1 MERSHA
7 SHLELHT
14 HTLFYSGGDVS
25 VLHQSGWK
33 EGLIRFF
40 LAVLS
45 LFVASVSQR
54 TVLAVQPDLAVQPE
68 TLSFNHD
75 VRPILSRACFA
86 CHGPDSEDRQAG
98 LRLDVRESALQELDS
113 GMRAI
118 VPGKPTESELVAR
131 ILDSDPDVIMPP
143 PESNH
148 VLTKKQKEILSAWI
162 ASGAEYQPHWAY
174 VPPERHTTPKIVD
187 DEWSLNWIDHFIL
200 DRLTEKDILPTTD
213 ADPITLVRR
222 VTFDLTGLPP
232 TPSEIDS
239 FLANESPD
247 RYEQL
252 VDRLLASPRHAERLA
267 SWWLD
272 LVRYA
277 DTVGYHGD
285 QTHSAS
291 PYRDWV
297 IAAFQKNLRFDRFT
311 EMQLASDFIKSSP
324 DEHPEDLLLAGAYN
338 RLLQTT
344 HEGGLQ
350 VKEYRAIYQA
360 DRIRNLSGVWLGATV
375 GCAQCHDHKYDPYTS
390 RDFYALGA
398 FFADIDDETHMG
410 VAGRGGGTN
419 TLPTA
424 RDPEQAVVGP
434 FDRAQAVELD
444 RKIDRLRKSLPP
456 LPEKKQ
462 SEQEQQE
469 DKQPEAEKKGEKSE
483 AKAGKKKKKETTQGA
498 EENPVSKVTEP
509 PEIVQARKHLKA
521 LESKRNNLERKLM
534 ITKQLAEPRVVR
546 IKHRGNWMDESGE
559 IVEPAI
565 PSFLGSL
572 QTEGRATREDL
583 AHWLVAPI
591 SDGGV
596 GELTARVTANRIWS
610 IFFGAGLCRSA
621 DDFGGQGEPPDY
633 PKLLDRLALEF
644 FDSGWDVRHLIRC
657 IVTSHAYRMS
667 SDATDKDIIRDPE
680 NRLLARQGR
689 WRYHAEGVRDAALSI
704 SGLLEEKLGGASV
717 HPYQPAGYY
726 RHLNFPKRTYSQD
739 NDQRQWRRGLY
750 VHWQRMF
757 LHPQLAAFDAPTR
770 EECTA
775 VRMRSNTP
783 KAALVLL
790 NDPTFIESARN
801 LAERVI
807 HETNEDDERLALLWR
822 LAVSRQPDVEERSL
836 LANLLTQRRNEFQK
850 NPKAAEDLLAVGISP
865 RDNSLDAIEHAAWTA
880 TARAVLNLRE
890 TVGRY

>member
-1 MERSHA
+1 
-7 SHLELHT
+7 
-14 HTLFYSGGDVS
+14 
-25 VLHQSGWK
+25 
-33 EGLIRFF
+33 
-40 LAVLS
+40 
-45 LFVASVSQR
+45 
-54 TVLAVQPDLAVQPE
+54 
-68 TLSFNHD
+68 
-75 VRPILSRACFA
+75 
-86 CHGPDSEDRQAG
+86 
-98 LRLDVRESALQELDS
+98 
-113 GMRAI
+113 
-118 VPGKPTESELVAR
+118 
-131 ILDSDPDVIMPP
+131 
-143 PESNH
+143 
-148 VLTKKQKEILSAWI
+148 
-162 ASGAEYQPHWAY
+162 
-174 VPPERHTTPKIVD
+174 
-187 DEWSLNWIDHFIL
+187 
-200 DRLTEKDILPTTD
+200 
-213 ADPITLVRR
+213 
-222 VTFDLTGLPP
+222 
-232 TPSEIDS
+232 
-239 FLANESPD
+239 
-247 RYEQL
+247 
-252 VDRLLASPRHAERLA
+252 
-267 SWWLD
+267 
-272 LVRYA
+272 
-277 DTVGYHGD
+277 
-285 QTHSAS
+285 
-291 PYRDWV
+291 
-297 IAAFQKNLRFDRFT
+297 
-311 EMQLASDFIKSSP
+311 
-324 DEHPEDLLLAGAYN
+324 
-338 RLLQTT
+338 
-344 HEGGLQ
+344 
-350 VKEYRAIYQA
+350 
-360 DRIRNLSGVWLGATV
+360 
-375 GCAQCHDHKYDPYTS
+375 
-390 RDFYALGA
+390 
-398 FFADIDDETHMG
+398 
-410 VAGRGGGTN
+410 
-419 TLPTA
+419 
-424 RDPEQAVVGP
+424 
-434 FDRAQAVELD
+434 
-444 RKIDRLRKSLPP
+444 
-456 LPEKKQ
+456 
-462 SEQEQQE
+462 
-469 DKQPEAEKKGEKSE
+469 
-483 AKAGKKKKKETTQGA
+483 
-498 EENPVSKVTEP
+498 
-509 PEIVQARKHLKA
+509 
-521 LESKRNNLERKLM
+521 M

-807 HETNEDDERLALLWR
+807 HETNEDDERLSLLWR

-836 LANLLTQRRNEFQK
+836 LANLLKQRRKEFQK

-865 RDNSLDAIEHAAWTA
+865 RDDSLDVIEHAAWTA